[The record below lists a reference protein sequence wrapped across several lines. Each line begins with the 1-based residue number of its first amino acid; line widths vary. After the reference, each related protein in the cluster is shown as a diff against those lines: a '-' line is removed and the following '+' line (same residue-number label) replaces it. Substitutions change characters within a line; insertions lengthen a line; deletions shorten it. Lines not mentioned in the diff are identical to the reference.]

1 MQVNLFVS
9 LLSLLSP
16 QHPFLRI
23 VSFDLTSDWLLG
35 ALGKITQGFFLSPA
49 SSTVKMGMP
58 FPPHRGH
65 WEAKMRQCVGKDVEG
80 KEGLAVKQT
89 S

>member
-1 MQVNLFVS
+1 MKVMAATFNRKYSELDNSF
-9 LLSLLSP
+9 
-16 QHPFLRI
+16 
-23 VSFDLTSDWLLG
+23 SFDLTSDWLPG

-58 FPPHRGH
+58 FLPHRGH

-80 KEGLAVKQT
+80 KNGLAVKQT

>member
-1 MQVNLFVS
+1 MAAKVNRKYSELDNSF
-9 LLSLLSP
+9 
-16 QHPFLRI
+16 
-23 VSFDLTSDWLLG
+23 SFDLTSDWLLG
-35 ALGKITQGFFLSPA
+35 ALGKIIQGFFLSPA

>member
-1 MQVNLFVS
+1 MKVMAAMFNRKYSELDNSF
-9 LLSLLSP
+9 
-16 QHPFLRI
+16 
-23 VSFDLTSDWLLG
+23 SFDLTSDWLLG

>member
-1 MQVNLFVS
+1 MHQVSVCTVRKSKNTEKKG
-9 LLSLLSP
+9 P
-16 QHPFLRI
+16 LR
-23 VSFDLTSDWLLG
+23 LAAWG
-35 ALGKITQGFFLSPA
+35 PGKNHSGFFLSPA

-58 FPPHRGH
+58 FLPHRGH
-65 WEAKMRQCVGKDVEG
+65 WEAKMRQFVGKDVEG

>member
-1 MQVNLFVS
+1 VKVMAAMFNRKYSELDNSF
-9 LLSLLSP
+9 
-16 QHPFLRI
+16 
-23 VSFDLTSDWLLG
+23 SFDLTSDWLLG